1 MGQLAR
7 RHPANPQKT
16 LRTIGWQYHHCPKKA
31 RKETVK
37 NWHPATTTRH
47 TQHFPFL
54 LFHCSYATMTID
66 STALAWGSGFI
77 AFAPMLCL
85 FFQITFP
92 KSQLIIVF
100 TTAAFFFLLAGLSAS
115 IIWYILD
122 PVIGLGGAWSALL
135 PGVLCQFMAR
145 CLFVSLY
152 HRVELVI
159 EQSIEKG
166 EQQGEDQRD
175 GNGGDANASSE
186 LEAAKLKLE
195 LNDVASGLAAGT
207 GFGGMHAILLYG
219 TLLASESAD
228 LGVLYQPSCPYLPAL
243 IVSALNCFSFGVL
256 DVFWM
261 LLTFFGMR
269 RRLIFPRGGGTI
281 NEINPWRR
289 TFGHYFGNTRTG
301 GNMALMTVLIGHLLA
316 AGFTTFNQFQYGCAF
331 SLSLVPVVVLVTAY
345 LFWSGVSKIYM
356 PLPNSTHRLTLP
368 ASFSYGSRAED
379 GDFVGMNDD
388 DDDEPQDQQQPTQ
401 VMNAPLQEDEI
412 TMSTMRLPPT
422 RNVYHQD

>member
-1 MGQLAR
+1 M
-7 RHPANPQKT
+7 
-16 LRTIGWQYHHCPKKA
+16 
-31 RKETVK
+31 
-37 NWHPATTTRH
+37 
-47 TQHFPFL
+47 
-54 LFHCSYATMTID
+54 
-66 STALAWGSGFI
+66 ALSWGSGLI

-85 FFQITFP
+85 FFQVTFP

-100 TTAAFFFLLAGLSAS
+100 TTSAFFFLLAGLSAS
-115 IIWYILD
+115 IVWYVLD
-122 PVIGLGGAWSALL
+122 PVIGLGGAWSAIL
-135 PGVLCQFMAR
+135 PGVICQFIFR

-159 EQSIEKG
+159 EESIEKG
-166 EQQGEDQRD
+166 EQEGEEE
-175 GNGGDANASSE
+175 GGDSTE

-195 LNDVASGLAAGT
+195 LNDVACGVAAGT

-228 LGVLYQPSCPYLPAL
+228 LGILYQPSCPYLPAL
-243 IVSALNCFSFGVL
+243 LVSALNCFHFCVL

-269 RRLIFPRGGGTI
+269 RRLIFPRGGGTL

-289 TFGHYFGNTRTG
+289 QFGHYFGNTRTG

-331 SLSLVPVVVLVTAY
+331 SLSLVPLVVIATAY

-356 PLPNSTHRLTLP
+356 PLPNSTQRLSLP

-379 GDFVGMNDD
+379 GDFVGMDGDANDD
-388 DDDEPQDQQQPTQ
+388 PQGQQQQAQQQDQPRQE
-401 VMNAPLQEDEI
+401 NASPQEEEVLM
-412 TMSTMRLPPT
+412 TSMRLPPT
-422 RNVYHQD
+422 RNVYHED

>member
-1 MGQLAR
+1 M
-7 RHPANPQKT
+7 
-16 LRTIGWQYHHCPKKA
+16 
-31 RKETVK
+31 TV
-37 NWHPATTTRH
+37 
-47 TQHFPFL
+47 
-54 LFHCSYATMTID
+54 D
-66 STALAWGSGFI
+66 STALTWGSGLI

-85 FFQITFP
+85 FFQVTFP

-100 TTAAFFFLLAGLSAS
+100 TTSAFFFLLAGLSAS
-115 IIWYILD
+115 IAWYILD

-135 PGVLCQFMAR
+135 PGVICQFIFR

-166 EQQGEDQRD
+166 EQEGEQE
-175 GNGGDANASSE
+175 GGDSSE

-195 LNDVASGLAAGT
+195 LNDVACGLAAGT

-243 IVSALNCFSFGVL
+243 IVSAMNCFHFCVL

-269 RRLIFPRGGGTI
+269 RRLIFPRGGGTL

-289 TFGHYFGNTRTG
+289 KFGHYFGNTRTG
-301 GNMALMTVLIGHLLA
+301 GNMALMTVLIGHLFA

-331 SLSLVPVVVLVTAY
+331 SLSLVPVVVIVTAY

-356 PLPNSTHRLTLP
+356 PLPNSTQRLSLP
-368 ASFSYGSRAED
+368 ASFSYGGRAED
-379 GDFVGMNDD
+379 GDFVGMEDD
-388 DDDEPQDQQQPTQ
+388 GDAPQQQQ
-401 VMNAPLQEDEI
+401 QDENAPSREDEVM
-412 TMSTMRLPPT
+412 MSNMPPT
-422 RNVYHQD
+422 RNVHHED